1 MWSHAAIPREVL
13 WIWIA
18 HNEHSSMAVCS
29 VVIKNVSL
37 LCQCQ
42 CNVAEAFTIEIMQR
56 IIESWC
62 EFFIQLES
70 RLNCCSWVF
79 PVNRIYFLATH
90 NDFPPKQENFFPNT
104 ACLKTI
110 MLQLH
115 LCKKKKK
122 TALYYVLVLIHPSLQ
137 HFVLHLPQV
146 NILFLQNMIR
156 FLWNWWLDFP
166 EIHSGYLWTPEGEF
180 RCFCSPPDFYCS
192 ITIEPTFPCRQEYQS
207 VPHRLPWNRL
217 NRLIAFL

>member
-110 MLQLH
+110 TLQLH
-115 LCKKKKK
+115 LCKKKKNS
-122 TALYYVLVLIHPSLQ
+122 LVLCSCINPSIPATLCLAPPSGQ
-137 HFVLHLPQV
+137 HFVFAKHDKV
-146 NILFLQNMIR
+146 
-156 FLWNWWLDFP
+156 
-166 EIHSGYLWTPEGEF
+166 
-180 RCFCSPPDFYCS
+180 
-192 ITIEPTFPCRQEYQS
+192 S
-207 VPHRLPWNRL
+207 VKLMAGFPWNSQWVFMNPRGRIPMFLCTPRL
-217 NRLIAFL
+217 LLQHHHRANISL